1 MIYFDKVS
9 KSYSPGILALD
20 DINFAIEPQ
29 EFVSLVGQSGAGKS
43 TLIKLL
49 LAEER
54 PTAGKVFFE
63 SKDIHRLSKNE
74 LPRLRRRIGC
84 VFQEFRLLPS
94 KTAYE
99 NIAFAMEAAGKEDEE
114 INENAAQVLSLV
126 GLLDKSWHFP
136 HELSGGEKQRVAIAR
151 AIVNQPDLIIADE
164 PTTALDVTIE
174 ARMLDMLM
182 SLKKENPRL
191 SILYA
196 LETVSLKRRWEMII
210 SPFTEPNSVFSRMRK
225 RVPGMYFGVTAIPS
239 IYMVKF
245 LSVKGNC
252 SRNRVCRRIC

>member
-9 KSYSPGILALD
+9 KKYSSSVVALD
-20 DINFAIEPQ
+20 EVNFAIEPQ

-49 LAEER
+49 LAEEK
-54 PTAGKVFFE
+54 PTSGKVFFE
-63 SKDIHRLSKNE
+63 SRDVHNLSRSE
-74 LPRLRRRIGC
+74 LPHLRRRIGC

-114 INENAAQVLSLV
+114 INESVSQVLDVV
-126 GLLDKSWHFP
+126 GILDKSWHFP

-164 PTTALDVTIE
+164 PTGNLDPLNSREIIEVLKKINEIGTTVLMATHNKDVVNALGKRVITIE
-174 ARMLDMLM
+174 
-182 SLKKENPRL
+182 KGK
-191 SILYA
+191 
-196 LETVSLKRRWEMII
+196 II
-210 SPFTEPNSVFSRMRK
+210 RDDKNGGRYV
-225 RVPGMYFGVTAIPS
+225 
-239 IYMVKF
+239 
-245 LSVKGNC
+245 L
-252 SRNRVCRRIC
+252 